1 MQLIG
6 VIYELSLFL
15 YILNKMYGFVLVC
28 IRIVLMKEQYIY
40 KCQSKI
46 FILHICAKIEN
57 LLNRCAAND
66 KM

>member
-1 MQLIG
+1 
-6 VIYELSLFL
+6 
-15 YILNKMYGFVLVC
+15 MYGFVLVC

-66 KM
+66 KQLKEIHIKTAKKYGELIGGN